1 MSLLSFC
8 AKGQILV
15 DRFDGIELSQEWE
28 LRREDFS
35 LSNGVLWLDHYT
47 EEDDISSIR
56 RLYHPTNVMQW
67 TFDVYLA
74 YNPSKQNRVLIYP
87 SYYPNSSKYVYI
99 AIGGDNNEDL
109 YLYGNN
115 RQELINAIELPYP
128 EKDGFP
134 YIVSIKL
141 TYEYNIWTLF
151 YSFDKKNYIQA
162 DSATYDVEN
171 PKDEDVYFHLE
182 MHYTK
187 TGSDKFGFDNLVIMD
202 SITDIPAEPEEEEE
216 KEEITEDSNIQ
227 LESIEFPDLSSILL
241 HFSEPVDC
249 QEASISIEE
258 IGDAYF
264 INSLDPQNQDIIAG
278 FQQEMEYNQ
287 EYTLTIKGFMD
298 ENGLTIP
305 SEERSFFLDNEEEE
319 EENEE
324 NEKELP
330 TGAILIS
337 EIMADPKGAPQMS
350 DTEYIELQNTLS
362 QDVSLDGWTLLY
374 RGSIAIPL
382 DGANIP
388 AHSFLIVYRSG
399 DEMLSELQSCAFA
412 SEKFPANIANA
423 GQQIQLIDSHNEI
436 MDDVTYEKSKSGISW
451 ERGETGWHLS
461 SDPLGGTPGK
471 INSPEI
477 NEEEK
482 EEEEEEEKEEEQQK
496 PEEEEEEIPEPKPTP
511 SLPIGSILISEIMA
525 DPKEAP
531 QMSDTEYVELQNT
544 LSQDVSLDGWTLLY
558 REKIAIPLDGANIPA
573 HSFLIVYRSGDE
585 ILPELQSCSFA
596 SEKFPANISNTGQ
609 RIQLIDS
616 HEKIMDDV
624 TYEKSKSGISWE
636 RGETGWHLSS
646 NPLGCTP
653 GKTNSSETNEKEED
667 EDKTEE
673 DEEEKPEHTSKI
685 VAYNDIVINEL
696 LPDPAKGGSEYIE
709 LYNRLGTAVPLNG
722 LALATR
728 KSDGSLAKN
737 YRLDSFTEPLE
748 SGEYLALTKD
758 REGVLAFYNVP
769 DESRVVE
776 TSLPILNNKGA
787 TLVLLNSA
795 DSSIVDEVSYDPDWH
810 SSLLDDEKGVS
821 LERIDP
827 DAETNDAANWSSASS
842 SADYGTPGYENS
854 QYLHTADEPLTAIEK
869 PTYSPIDGNYHF
881 PYSLSRPGFQGNL
894 WIFDLAGRKVA
905 IIAQQELLSLSGE
918 MIWNGTDSKGN
929 RLPSGLYVVFAEFYH
944 ADGETYRNKA
954 VIMIR

>member
-399 DEMLSELQSCAFA
+399 DE
-412 SEKFPANIANA
+412 
-423 GQQIQLIDSHNEI
+423 
-436 MDDVTYEKSKSGISW
+436 
-451 ERGETGWHLS
+451 
-461 SDPLGGTPGK
+461 
-471 INSPEI
+471 
-477 NEEEK
+477 
-482 EEEEEEEKEEEQQK
+482 
-496 PEEEEEEIPEPKPTP
+496 
-511 SLPIGSILISEIMA
+511 
-525 DPKEAP
+525 
-531 QMSDTEYVELQNT
+531 
-544 LSQDVSLDGWTLLY
+544 
-558 REKIAIPLDGANIPA
+558 
-573 HSFLIVYRSGDE
+573 